1 MQALGAVIIRTP
13 TEAAHDS
20 PDSNIGKAKQL
31 IEELPNAVMLDQY
44 TSAHSQFAAPGGRD
58 GLRFARRGESNM
70 WLTNDL
76 GSPKGEDPD
85 AHYYTTAPEI
95 IESLEQADA
104 QARPTSGKCDLLVAG
119 AGTGGTISGL
129 SRRLKEHNPECT
141 VLGVDPRGSI
151 LARPEEMNELAE
163 GESDMYK
170 VEGIGYDF
178 VSGRV
183 SYQMCRSGEKLTA

>member
-1 MQALGAVIIRTP
+1 MQPVKMSKEKERTMQALGATIIRTP

-31 IEELPNAVMLDQY
+31 IQEIPNAVMLDQY
-44 TSAHSQFAAPGGRD
+44 TSKH
-58 GLRFARRGESNM
+58 N
-70 WLTNDL
+70 
-76 GSPKGEDPD
+76 PD

-95 IESLEQADA
+95 IDA
-104 QARPTSGKCDLLVAG
+104 LAAPSPFATTNKVDLLIAG

-129 SRRLKEHNPECT
+129 SRRVKEHNPDAV

-151 LARPEEMNELAE
+151 LARPEELNALAK

-178 VSGRV
+178 VSGHAV
-183 SYQMCRSGEKLTA
+183 LLPSLLHEN